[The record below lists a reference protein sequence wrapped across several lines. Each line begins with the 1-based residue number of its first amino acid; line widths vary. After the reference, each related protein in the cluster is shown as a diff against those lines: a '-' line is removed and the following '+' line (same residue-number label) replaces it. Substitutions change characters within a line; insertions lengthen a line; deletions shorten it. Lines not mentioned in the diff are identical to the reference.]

1 LSVSSSF
8 ENDTKTKSVAAAAVA
23 KLGFETNKGNRCSG
37 RVGKTKTDE
46 HGITDMKKK
55 NVFFDNISFRYI
67 IFTFA
72 GK

>member
-1 LSVSSSF
+1 
-8 ENDTKTKSVAAAAVA
+8 VA